1 MAIKISITVD
11 LTCDRP
17 HPWDNPVINVPPDI
31 DVMLY
36 IKDWMLR
43 HGWSLD
49 ESKSGDPRMLCPACT
64 YDRLCSEGY
73 DGVFLEAP
81 KRSV

>member
-1 MAIKISITVD
+1 MGIKISITVE

-17 HPWDNPVINVPPDI
+17 HPWDHPVITVPADA
-31 DVMLY
+31 DVSLY

-49 ESKSGDPRMLCPACT
+49 DATSEQSQMLCPACT
-64 YDRLCSEGY
+64 YDRLGSEGY
-73 DGVFLEAP
+73 DGVFL
-81 KRSV
+81 